1 VRPHCRSPIHPHFP
15 HFLFNALNSIRALID
30 EDPTR
35 VREMV
40 TQLSELFRSSLRT
53 TRRADLSV
61 GDEMAVIKN
70 YLDIQRIRLATPRRA
85 PPCPAA

>member
-1 VRPHCRSPIHPHFP
+1 VRPHCRSPIHP